1 MAGGIRDK
9 KVLLAEPDD
18 EHRRA
23 GLSLLRDLGADVL
36 PASDGAQ
43 ALRAIEAGG
52 LDLVMC
58 ATEIPAHSAK
68 ELCSYVQEF
77 VNVRLPF
84 LLLVEANADSEAER
98 VATGADAV
106 MIRPLSAAQVG
117 SVVGLLISRAESH
130 ERLRRLEHEN
140 SQLKKS
146 LEEIQRP
153 DPEVR
158 LYRFD
163 LFKQVIVMEVK
174 KARRYGFPLALLL
187 LSIDNYGEMAGW
199 LSAEQRKN
207 LFALLHKTLV
217 RDIRDIDIPVLFAEQ
232 KILVVMPHTPIEGA
246 VVVADRIREHVKKIK
261 PPSSL
266 TQLALSVSVA
276 VASTAGGEE
285 TSFGKIVQQAM
296 RGLEE
301 AAIKGG
307 DLVVVCRPT
316 RQPGQAQDEIPGG
329 KLGPRTFFV

>member
-1 MAGGIRDK
+1 MINGIRGK

-18 EHRRA
+18 EHRRTA
-23 GLSLLRDLGADVL
+23 LLLLRKLGAEVL
-36 PASDGAQ
+36 PAVDGAQ
-43 ALRAIEAGG
+43 ALRAIETGG
-52 LDLVMC
+52 LDLVIC
-58 ATEIPAHSAK
+58 ASRIPTHSAR
-68 ELCSYVQEF
+68 ELCNYAQEF
-77 VNVRLPF
+77 VNVQLPVV
-84 LLLVEANADSEAER
+84 LLVDTDAESETER
-98 VATGADAV
+98 AASGADAV

-117 SVVGLLISRAESH
+117 NLAGLLFSRAESS
-130 ERLRRLEHEN
+130 ERLRQLEQEN
-140 SQLKKS
+140 SHLRES
-146 LEEIQRP
+146 LDEMQRP

-187 LSIDNYGEMAGW
+187 LAIDNYGEMAGW

-217 RDIRDIDIPVLFAEQ
+217 HDIRDIDIPVLFAEQ
-232 KILVVMPHTPIEGA
+232 KILVVMPHTALDGA

-307 DLVVVCRPT
+307 DLVVVCRPAV
-316 RQPGQAQDEIPGG
+316 QSGQAQDEIPGG
-329 KLGPRTFFV
+329 KMGPRTFFV